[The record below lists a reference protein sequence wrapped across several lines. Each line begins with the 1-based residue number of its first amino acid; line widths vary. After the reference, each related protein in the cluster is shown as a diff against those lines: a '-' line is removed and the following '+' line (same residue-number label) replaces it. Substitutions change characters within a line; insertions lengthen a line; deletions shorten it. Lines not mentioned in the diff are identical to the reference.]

1 MRKSTEYMRLTGL
14 FLGTGLAFFIAAIL
28 SRTLTM
34 TFFTAAFSGSLSV
47 EMQQLKTLWN
57 LLMYIIP
64 LSFGS
69 LAAGF
74 IVVGVIGCI
83 GQVIETWMSGR
94 NRGGAG
100 GHYDVQP

>member
-1 MRKSTEYMRLTGL
+1 MSKSTGNMRLTWL

-28 SRTLTM
+28 SRVLTM
-34 TFFTAAFSGSLSV
+34 TFFAAAFTGSLSV

-74 IVVGVIGCI
+74 IAVGIIGCI
-83 GQVIETWMSGR
+83 GLVIDTWQPARNCGR
-94 NRGGAG
+94 PG
-100 GHYDVQP
+100 GHHDVQP